1 MLELLQDLP
10 ISDAIRRSTWLFPA
24 IEVLHLAGIA
34 MVLGTLTVVDL
45 VLLGIL
51 RSPALGT
58 AVTPLLAVT
67 KCGIAIAALS
77 GVLLFVSDPL
87 EFWNNPAFRLKLLAF
102 ALAIANALIFQHFTR
117 GSPEITALG
126 PLKRLSISA
135 SLLLWCSV
143 LVLGRAIAYV

>member
-1 MLELLQDLP
+1 MLELLQALP
-10 ISDAIRRSTWLFPA
+10 ISDVIRRSTWLFPA

-34 MVLGTLTVVDL
+34 MVLGTVTVADL
-45 VLLGIL
+45 ALLGVL
-51 RSPALGT
+51 RSPALAT

-67 KCGIAIAALS
+67 KCGIIIAALS
-77 GVLLFVSDPL
+77 GTLLFVSDPL

-102 ALAIANALIFQHFTR
+102 LLAIANALLFQRFTR
-117 GSPEITALG
+117 GSAEITALG

>member
-1 MLELLQDLP
+1 MLELLQALP
-10 ISDAIRRSTWLFPA
+10 ISDLIRRSTWLFPA

-34 MVLGTLTVVDL
+34 MVLGTVTVVDL
-45 VLLGIL
+45 ALLGIL
-51 RSPALGT
+51 RSPALAT

-77 GVLLFVSDPL
+77 GALLFVSDPL

-102 ALAIANALIFQHFTR
+102 SLAIANALLFQRFTR
-117 GSPEITALG
+117 GSAEITALG
-126 PLKRLSISA
+126 PIKTLSISA

>member
-10 ISDAIRRSTWLFPA
+10 ISDVIRRSTWLFPA

-34 MVLGTLTVVDL
+34 MLLGTVTVVDL
-45 VLLGIL
+45 ALLGVL
-51 RSPALGT
+51 RSPALVT

-67 KCGIAIAALS
+67 KCGIIIAVIS
-77 GVLLFVSDPL
+77 GALLFVSDPL

-102 ALAIANALIFQHFTR
+102 SLAIANALLFQRFTR
-117 GSPEITALG
+117 GSAEIAALG